1 MIQTTLHPAPR
12 RSAGFRRR
20 LLPFAALG
28 LAAVVGVPSA
38 LAQDEEPLNRREVS
52 RAIDIAEDHL
62 DDAERALR
70 NEDAEAAQAAFSQ
83 AGGLF
88 LRVLQDHPYRRDIR
102 MRLGRIYLHFEEW
115 ENVASTFEEAL
126 MTDPPT
132 DEEDIDGW
140 AFENVEDAGEILE
153 AWTAVTSAYG
163 MLEDD
168 LKVIEAGQKVI
179 ELNPNPPASTFVAI
193 GSSMARQGQFE
204 EASSMA
210 RRALEIE
217 PDSAMAHS
225 TLGQAAFAGGDLD
238 EAEASFQRAVE
249 LDPSTAR
256 AHAGL
261 ADIYYS
267 REDFQAAVDA
277 ASAALNLN
285 DQLTAAY
292 GIRGLANNALG
303 NSAEAQG
310 DLSMAVTVNPDDP
323 AANLAFAQVYEAL
336 ENRGQATSY
345 YRKVTTLANSP
356 PASKVEAHVALGR
369 FAIQDLNY
377 DEAVNHMNEAVA
389 ADPNSEEAKAGLG
402 MASHA
407 SAKAKRQAQDVAG
420 ALAAA
425 QAASAADPDNPVY
438 QVEHGIALILNQQV
452 AEAVP
457 ILESGVPNFPA
468 DGNMDDLAVG
478 HWALGQAYMASQNFA
493 GAETQFSEATQKMD
507 SWGAPFQMLAWAHT
521 AQIAYGPCRLKDAAF
536 GERMQAA
543 GVGCPAT
550 DADYERVAAAAA
562 QYERA
567 VALGVQDPVLAER
580 IAVLQEVRNQ
590 VAE

>member
-1 MIQTTLHPAPR
+1 MTQTTLHPAPW
-12 RSAGFRRR
+12 RSAGFLRRFS
-20 LLPFAALG
+20 PFAVLG
-28 LAAVVGVPSA
+28 VAAVLGAPSA
-38 LAQDEEPLNRREVS
+38 FAQDEAPLNRREVS

-70 NEDAEAAQAAFSQ
+70 DEDAEAAQAAFSQ

-126 MTDPPT
+126 MTDPPS

-140 AFENVEDAGEILE
+140 AFENVEDEEEILE

-163 MLEDD
+163 MLEND

-179 ELNPNPPASTFVAI
+179 ELNPNPPASTYVAI

-204 EASSMA
+204 DASEMA

-217 PDSAMAHS
+217 PNSALAHT
-225 TLGQAAFAGGDLD
+225 TLGQAAAAGGDLGA
-238 EAEASFQRAVE
+238 AETSFQRAVE
-249 LDPSTAR
+249 LDPNTAR

-261 ADIYYS
+261 ADIFYA

-277 ASAALNLN
+277 ATAALGLN

-336 ENRGQATSY
+336 ENRGQASSY

-356 PASKVEAHVALGR
+356 PASQVTAHVALGR
-369 FAIQDLNY
+369 FAIENLNY
-377 DEAVNHMNEAVA
+377 DEAVSHMEAAVA
-389 ADPNSEEAKAGLG
+389 ADPGSDEAKAGLG

-425 QAASAADPDNPVY
+425 QAASEADPDNPVY
-438 QVEHGIALILNQQV
+438 QVEHGIALILNQMV
-452 AEAVP
+452 ADAVP

-493 GAETQFSEATQKMD
+493 GAEAQFSEATQKMD

-521 AQIAYGPCRLKDAAF
+521 AQIAYGPCRLKDATF

-590 VAE
+590 IAE

>member
-1 MIQTTLHPAPR
+1 MIQTTLHPTPR
-12 RSAGFRRR
+12 RTAGLPRRFYA
-20 LLPFAALG
+20 LAVLG
-28 LAAVVGVPSA
+28 LAAVLGAPSA

-70 NEDAEAAQAAFSQ
+70 NDDAEAAQAAYSQ

-88 LRVLQDHPYRRDIR
+88 LRILQDHPYRRDIR
-102 MRLGRIYLHFEEW
+102 MRLGRIYVHFEEW
-115 ENVASTFEEAL
+115 ENVAGAFEQAL
-126 MTDPPT
+126 MMDPPGA
-132 DEEDIDGW
+132 DEDVDGW
-140 AFENVEDAGEILE
+140 AIENVEDADEILE
-153 AWTAVTSAYG
+153 AWTALTTAYA
-163 MLEDD
+163 MLEND

-204 EASSMA
+204 DASEMA

-225 TLGQAAFAGGDLD
+225 TLGQAAAAGGDLD
-238 EAEASFQRAVE
+238 TAESSFQRAVE
-249 LDPSTAR
+249 LDPNTAR

-261 ADIYYS
+261 ADIHYS
-267 REDFQAAVDA
+267 RENFQAAVDA
-277 ASAALNLN
+277 ATAALSLN

-292 GIRGLANNALG
+292 GVRGLANNALG

-356 PASKVEAHVALGR
+356 PASRAAAHVALGR
-369 FAIQDLNY
+369 FAIEDLNY
-377 DEAVNHMNEAVA
+377 DAAVTEMQSAVD
-389 ADPNSEEAKAGLG
+389 ADPNSDEARAGLG
-402 MASHA
+402 MANHA
-407 SAKAKRQAQDVAG
+407 SAKAKRQAQDFAG

-425 QAASAADPDNPVY
+425 QAAVGVDPENPVY
-438 QVEHGIALILNQQV
+438 QVEHGIALTLNQMV
-452 AEAVP
+452 AEALP
-457 ILESGVPNFPA
+457 ILEAALPNFPT
-468 DGNMDDLAVG
+468 DGNMDDAAVG

-521 AQIAYGPCRLKDAAF
+521 AQIAYGPCRLKDATF

-550 DADYERVAAAAA
+550 DADYDRVTAAAAE
-562 QYERA
+562 YEKA

-580 IAVLQEVRNQ
+580 LAVLQEVRNQ

>member
-1 MIQTTLHPAPR
+1 MIQMTFPLAFR
-12 RSAGFRRR
+12 RSGGFLRR
-20 LLPFAALG
+20 LAPVAVIGLVAAIG
-28 LAAVVGVPSA
+28 ASHA

-52 RAIDIAEDHL
+52 RAIDIADDHI

-70 NEDAEAAQAAFSQ
+70 DEDAEAAQAAYSQ

-102 MRLGRIYLHFEEW
+102 LRLGRIYLHFEEW
-115 ENVASTFEEAL
+115 ENVASAFEEAL
-126 MTDPPT
+126 KTDPPG
-132 DEEDIDGW
+132 DDEDIDGW
-140 AFENVEDAGEILE
+140 AMENVEDAGEILE
-153 AWTAVTSAYG
+153 AWTALTTAYS
-163 MLEDD
+163 MLEND

-179 ELNPNPPASTFVAI
+179 ELNPTPPASTFVAI

-204 EASSMA
+204 DASEMA

-217 PDSAMAHS
+217 PNSAMAHS
-225 TLGQAAFAGGDLD
+225 TLGQAAAAGGDLD
-238 EAEASFQRAVE
+238 TAESSFQRAVE
-249 LDPSTAR
+249 LDPNTAR

-261 ADIYYS
+261 ADIHYS
-267 REDFQAAVDA
+267 RENFQAAVDA
-277 ASAALNLN
+277 ATAALNLN

-336 ENRGQATSY
+336 ENTGQAMSY

-356 PASKVEAHVALGR
+356 PASRVTAHVALGR
-369 FAIQDLNY
+369 FAIQNLNY
-377 DEAVNHMNEAVA
+377 DDAVNEMNAAVA
-389 ADPNSEEAKAGLG
+389 ADPNSDAAKRGLG

-425 QAASAADPDNPVY
+425 EAAVGADAENAVY
-438 QVEHGIALILNQQV
+438 QVEYGIALTLNQRV
-452 AEAVP
+452 AEALPV
-457 ILESGVPNFPA
+457 LEAALPNFPA
-468 DGNMDDLAVG
+468 DGNMDDAAVG
-478 HWALGQAYMASQNFA
+478 HWALGQAYMGSQNFA
-493 GAETQFSEATQKMD
+493 GAEAQFAEATRKMD

-521 AQIAYGPCRLKDAAF
+521 AQIAYGACRLKDAAF

-550 DADYERVAAAAA
+550 DADYERVTAAAAE
-562 QYERA
+562 YEKA

-580 IAVLQEVRNQ
+580 LAVLQEVRNQ
-590 VAE
+590 IAE

>member
-1 MIQTTLHPAPR
+1 MNHTTFHPVMR
-12 RSAGFRRR
+12 LSAGRRRR
-20 LLPFAALG
+20 LVPVAAAGLIALLG
-28 LAAVVGVPSA
+28 APHAF
-38 LAQDEEPLNRREVS
+38 AQDEAPLNRREVS
-52 RAIDIAEDHL
+52 RAIDIADDHIE
-62 DDAERALR
+62 DAERALR
-70 NEDAEAAQAAFSQ
+70 NEDAEAAQAAYSQ

-102 MRLGRIYLHFEEW
+102 LRLGRIYVHFEEW
-115 ENVASTFEEAL
+115 ENVAGTFEEAL
-126 MTDPPT
+126 KTDPPGE
-132 DEEDIDGW
+132 DEDVDGW
-140 AFENVEDAGEILE
+140 AIENVEDADEILE
-153 AWTAVTSAYG
+153 AWTALTTAFG
-163 MLEDD
+163 MMEND

-204 EASSMA
+204 EASGMA
-210 RRALEIE
+210 QRALEIE
-217 PDSAMAHS
+217 PDSAVAHS
-225 TLGQAAFAGGDLD
+225 TLGQAAAAGGDLD
-238 EAEASFQRAVE
+238 AAEASFRRAVE
-249 LDPSTAR
+249 LDPNTPR

-261 ADIYYS
+261 ADIYYN
-267 REDFQAAVDA
+267 REDYQAAVDA
-277 ASAALNLN
+277 ATAALDLN

-292 GIRGLANNALG
+292 GVRGLANNALG

-336 ENRGQATSY
+336 ENRGQAMSY

-356 PASKVEAHVALGR
+356 PASKVTAHVALGR
-369 FAIQDLNY
+369 FAIEDLNH
-377 DEAVNHMNEAVA
+377 DEAVNQMNAAVA

-457 ILESGVPNFPA
+457 VLESGIPGFPA

-478 HWALGQAYMASQNFA
+478 HWALGQAYMAAQNFA

-543 GVGCPAT
+543 GVGCPAS

-562 QYERA
+562 QYEKA
-567 VALGVQDPVLAER
+567 VALGVQDPTLAER

-590 VAE
+590 IAE

>member
-1 MIQTTLHPAPR
+1 
-12 RSAGFRRR
+12 
-20 LLPFAALG
+20 
-28 LAAVVGVPSA
+28 
-38 LAQDEEPLNRREVS
+38 
-52 RAIDIAEDHL
+52 
-62 DDAERALR
+62 
-70 NEDAEAAQAAFSQ
+70 
-83 AGGLF
+83 
-88 LRVLQDHPYRRDIR
+88 
-102 MRLGRIYLHFEEW
+102 
-115 ENVASTFEEAL
+115 
-126 MTDPPT
+126 
-132 DEEDIDGW
+132 
-140 AFENVEDAGEILE
+140 
-153 AWTAVTSAYG
+153 
-163 MLEDD
+163 
-168 LKVIEAGQKVI
+168 
-179 ELNPNPPASTFVAI
+179 
-193 GSSMARQGQFE
+193 
-204 EASSMA
+204 
-210 RRALEIE
+210 
-217 PDSAMAHS
+217 MAHS
-225 TLGQAAFAGGDLD
+225 TLGQAAAAGGDLD

-267 REDFQAAVDA
+267 REDYQAAVDA
-277 ASAALNLN
+277 ATAALGLN

-336 ENRGQATSY
+336 ENRGQAMSY
-345 YRKVTTLANSP
+345 YRKVTTLENSP
-356 PASKVEAHVALGR
+356 PAARVTAHAALGR

-377 DEAVNHMNEAVA
+377 DEAVSHMNEAVA

-402 MASHA
+402 MANHA

-420 ALAAA
+420 ALVAA

-452 AEAVP
+452 ADAVP
-457 ILESGVPNFPA
+457 VLESGIPNFPA

-521 AQIAYGPCRLKDAAF
+521 AQIAYGPCRLKDASF

-543 GVGCPAT
+543 GVGCPAS

-580 IAVLQEVRNQ
+580 LAVLQEVRNQ
-590 VAE
+590 IAE

>member
-1 MIQTTLHPAPR
+1 MNHTTFHSASRLPA
-12 RSAGFRRR
+12 GLWRR
-20 LLPFAALG
+20 LIPV
-28 LAAVVGVPSA
+28 AAVGLIA
-38 LAQDEEPLNRREVS
+38 LLGASHAFAQDEAPLNRREVS

-62 DDAERALR
+62 EDAERALR
-70 NEDAEAAQAAFSQ
+70 NEDAEAAQAAYSQ

-88 LRVLQDHPYRRDIR
+88 LRILQDHPYRRDIR

-115 ENVASTFEEAL
+115 ENVAGAFEEAL
-126 MTDPPT
+126 KTDPPGD
-132 DEEDIDGW
+132 DEDVDGW
-140 AFENVEDAGEILE
+140 AIENVEDAGEVLE
-153 AWTAVTSAYG
+153 AWTALTTAFG
-163 MLEDD
+163 MMEND

-179 ELNPNPPASTFVAI
+179 ELNPSPPASTFVAI

-204 EASSMA
+204 DASAMA
-210 RRALEIE
+210 RRALELE

-225 TLGQAAFAGGDLD
+225 TLGQASAAGGDLAA
-238 EAEASFQRAVE
+238 AESSFQRAVE
-249 LDPSTAR
+249 LDPNTPR

-261 ADIYYS
+261 ADIYYA

-277 ASAALNLN
+277 ASAALDLN

-336 ENRGQATSY
+336 ENRGQAMSY

-356 PASKVEAHVALGR
+356 PASRVAAHVALGR
-369 FAIQDLNY
+369 FAIQDLNF
-377 DEAVNHMNEAVA
+377 DDAVTEMNAAVA
-389 ADPNSEEAKAGLG
+389 ADPNSDEAKAGLG

-407 SAKAKRQAQDVAG
+407 SAKAKRQAQDMAG

-425 QAASAADPDNPVY
+425 QAAAGADPDNPVY

-457 ILESGVPNFPA
+457 VLEAGIPNFPA

-493 GAETQFSEATQKMD
+493 GAETQFAEATQKMD
-507 SWGAPFQMLAWAHT
+507 SWGAPFQMLAWALS
-521 AQIAYGPCRLKDAAF
+521 AQVQYGPCRLKDADF
-536 GERMQAA
+536 GARMQAA
-543 GVGCPAT
+543 GVGCPAS
-550 DADYERVAAAAA
+550 DADYERVDQAAMHYQKAL
-562 QYERA
+562 E
-567 VALGVQDPVLAER
+567 LGVPDPTLAER
-580 IAVLQEVRNQ
+580 LAVLQEVRNQ
-590 VAE
+590 VVE

>member
-1 MIQTTLHPAPR
+1 MNHTTFHPVMR
-12 RSAGFRRR
+12 LFAGRRRR
-20 LLPFAALG
+20 LVPVAAAGLIALLG
-28 LAAVVGVPSA
+28 ASHAF
-38 LAQDEEPLNRREVS
+38 AQDEAPLNRREVS
-52 RAIDIAEDHL
+52 RAIDIADDHIE
-62 DDAERALR
+62 DAERALR
-70 NEDAEAAQAAFSQ
+70 NEDAEAAQAAYSQ

-102 MRLGRIYLHFEEW
+102 LRLGRIYVHFEEW
-115 ENVASTFEEAL
+115 ENVAGTFEEAL
-126 MTDPPT
+126 KTDPPG
-132 DEEDIDGW
+132 EGEDVDGW
-140 AFENVEDAGEILE
+140 AIENVEDADEILE
-153 AWTAVTSAYG
+153 AWTALTTAFG
-163 MLEDD
+163 MMEND

-204 EASSMA
+204 EASGMA

-217 PDSAMAHS
+217 PDSAVAHS
-225 TLGQAAFAGGDLD
+225 TLGQAAAAGGDLD
-238 EAEASFQRAVE
+238 GAEASFQRAVE
-249 LDPSTAR
+249 LDPNTAR

-267 REDFQAAVDA
+267 REDYQGAVDA
-277 ASAALNLN
+277 ATAALGLN

-356 PASKVEAHVALGR
+356 PASRVTAHVALGR
-369 FAIQDLNY
+369 FAIEDLNY
-377 DEAVNHMNEAVA
+377 DAAVTEMQAA
-389 ADPNSEEAKAGLG
+389 ADADPNSAEAKAGLG
-402 MASHA
+402 MANHA

-420 ALAAA
+420 ALTAAE
-425 QAASAADPDNPVY
+425 AAVAADPENPVY
-438 QVEHGIALILNQQV
+438 QVEHGIALTLNQRV
-452 AEAVP
+452 AEAQP
-457 ILESGVPNFPA
+457 ILEAGIPGFPA

-478 HWALGQAYMASQNFA
+478 HWALGQAYMASNNFA
-493 GAETQFSEATQKMD
+493 GAEAQFSEATQKMD
-507 SWGAPFQMLAWAHT
+507 SWGAPFQMLAWAQV
-521 AQIAYGPCRLKDAAF
+521 AQIQYGGCRLKDAAF

-550 DADYERVAAAAA
+550 DADYERVTAAAAE
-562 QYERA
+562 YEKA

-580 IAVLQEVRNQ
+580 LAVLQEVRNQ
-590 VAE
+590 IAE